1 MVITATCPNLKHVE
15 GRFDE
20 NRGSKVKQE
29 WVKVNCGAIA
39 HVSNSSGN
47 LSRGDATL
55 VPSPSAN
62 MEPLPLSISS
72 LNVDEVIAAGHSQI
86 EPHLCPTNIDRIPSV

>member
-1 MVITATCPNLKHVE
+1 ME

-20 NRGSKVKQE
+20 NRDSKVKQE
-29 WVKVNCGAIA
+29 WVKVNRGAA
-39 HVSNSSGN
+39 THVSIFSGN

-62 MEPLPLSISS
+62 MKPLPLSVSS
-72 LNVDEVIAAGHSQI
+72 LNVDEVIVPYGSQR
-86 EPHLCPTNIDRIPSV
+86 LRTLMGFLS